1 MNRKRVILATLLG
14 VLSACVI
21 YAYLATPRLEKAP
34 PRSANQRVQ
43 RSVKVAE
50 TPESKKVQGRI
61 DFAFLSAEPQE
72 FSRAKRDIFRFG
84 GRPPVKTA
92 PKPIA
97 PVAIT
102 SPVAAFKPVMPV
114 VVEKALSRFT
124 FLGFLEKD
132 GEKTVFLS
140 SSGNLFLVK
149 RGESFGIDQ
158 EFLVADIDD
167 DLLKVRHAGRE
178 GLIEIQLIEQQ
189 KLNASVSAPAQIR
202 PAAKAPNQPRTRAFT
217 PKRRVAR
224 PAAPPETEESFPGT
238 EESFPGTE
246 ESVPETIEKNEPADE
261 QKSKRL
267 PTGLIL
273 EGDVNGTNQ

>member
-1 MNRKRVILATLLG
+1 MNRKRVILAALLG

-34 PRSANQRVQ
+34 PRNANQRVQ
-43 RSVKVAE
+43 RSVKV
-50 TPESKKVQGRI
+50 TGDLESKNVQERI
-61 DFAFLSAEPQE
+61 DFAFLIAETQE

-84 GRPPVKTA
+84 GRPSVKIA
-92 PKPIA
+92 PKPAA
-97 PVAIT
+97 PVAFT
-102 SPVAAFKPVMPV
+102 SPIAAFKPVLPV
-114 VVEKALSRFT
+114 VVEKALSEFT
-124 FLGFLEKD
+124 FLGFLEKA

-140 SSGNLFLVK
+140 SSGNIFLVK

-178 GLIEIQLIEQQ
+178 RLIEIQLIEQQ
-189 KLNASVSAPAQIR
+189 KLNTSVSAPAHIK
-202 PAAKAPNQPRTRAFT
+202 PAAKASNQPRTRAFK
-217 PKRRVAR
+217 PKRRVVR
-224 PAAPPETEESFPGT
+224 PAAPQELEESFQEP
-238 EESFPGTE
+238 EEPFQEPE
-246 ESVPETIEKNEPADE
+246 EPLPETIEKNDPTDE
-261 QKSKRL
+261 RKSKRL

>member
-1 MNRKRVILATLLG
+1 MNRKRVILAALLG

-34 PRSANQRVQ
+34 PRKASQRVQ
-43 RSVKVAE
+43 RSVKVVGAL
-50 TPESKKVQGRI
+50 ESKNPQERI
-61 DFAFLSAEPQE
+61 DFAFLIAESQE

-84 GRPPVKTA
+84 GRPSVKIA
-92 PKPIA
+92 PKPA
-97 PVAIT
+97 APLPFTHPVAE
-102 SPVAAFKPVMPV
+102 FKPILPV
-114 VVEKALSRFT
+114 VVEKALSQFT
-124 FLGFLEKD
+124 FLGFLEKA

-167 DLLKVRHAGRE
+167 DLLKVRHTGRE
-178 GLIEIQLIEQQ
+178 RLIEIQLIEQQ
-189 KLNASVSAPAQIR
+189 KLNTSVSAPAHIK
-202 PAAKAPNQPRTRAFT
+202 PSAKASNQPRTRAFK
-217 PKRRVAR
+217 PKRRVVR
-224 PAAPPETEESFPGT
+224 PAAPQEQEESFQEP
-238 EESFPGTE
+238 EESL
-246 ESVPETIEKNEPADE
+246 PETIEKKDPVDD
-261 QKSKRL
+261 QKPKRL

>member
-1 MNRKRVILATLLG
+1 VTGDL
-14 VLSACVI
+14 
-21 YAYLATPRLEKAP
+21 
-34 PRSANQRVQ
+34 
-43 RSVKVAE
+43 
-50 TPESKKVQGRI
+50 ESKNVQERI
-61 DFAFLSAEPQE
+61 DFAFLIAEPQE

-84 GRPPVKTA
+84 GQPPVKIV

-97 PVAIT
+97 PAPFTPLVE
-102 SPVAAFKPVMPV
+102 AFKPVLPV
-114 VVEKALSRFT
+114 VVENALSRFT

-149 RGESFGIDQ
+149 RGERFGIDQ

-167 DLLKVRHAGRE
+167 DLLKVRHVGRE

-189 KLNASVSAPAQIR
+189 KLNTSVSAPAQIR
-202 PAAKAPNQPRTRAFT
+202 PAAKVSNQPRTRAFK
-217 PKRRVAR
+217 PKRRAVR
-224 PAAPPETEESFPGT
+224 PAAPPETEESFPEAEDT
-238 EESFPGTE
+238 FPETE
-246 ESVPETIEKNEPADE
+246 ESVPETIEKNDPADE
-261 QKSKRL
+261 RKSKRL

>member
-1 MNRKRVILATLLG
+1 
-14 VLSACVI
+14 
-21 YAYLATPRLEKAP
+21 
-34 PRSANQRVQ
+34 
-43 RSVKVAE
+43 
-50 TPESKKVQGRI
+50 
-61 DFAFLSAEPQE
+61 
-72 FSRAKRDIFRFG
+72 
-84 GRPPVKTA
+84 VKTA

-202 PAAKAPNQPRTRAFT
+202 PAAKASNQPRTRAFT

-246 ESVPETIEKNEPADE
+246 ESFPGTEESFPETEESLPETIEKNEPADE